1 MDILR
6 RRIGRSLA
14 PSSSRTTRV
23 RAGIPAE
30 RGPRC
35 RTSISGLAPT
45 SRRTRS
51 LGCACR
57 RKIRGRVGGREQ
69 NARSLHRPVAG
80 CIAGRRFRN
89 AGSSVWSVVTDVR
102 RTTIKGSR
110 ILDRDVRFHAPRRF
124 RRRDAKDGYWRS
136 LSGEAW
142 IHATPVLAFVQS
154 VGRRLARGF
163 SGGFAK
169 IARIFLVWSA
179 NVEDA

>member
-57 RKIRGRVGGREQ
+57 RKIRGRAGGREQ
-69 NARSLHRPVAG
+69 NARSLRRPIAG

-89 AGSSVWSVVTDVR
+89 AGSSAWSVVTDVR
-102 RTTIKGSR
+102 QTKGPR
-110 ILDRDVRFHAPRRF
+110 ILGRDARLHAPPRF
-124 RRRDAKDGYWRS
+124 RRRDARDGYWRS
-136 LSGEAW
+136 LSGEAGV
-142 IHATPVLAFVQS
+142 HATPVLAFVQS